1 MTATLSPGHP
11 QHIADLFA
19 SGDVKWERGW
29 GDRDKHTCLHG
40 ALLRP
45 CAEPGDEIMW
55 STLISYRGYGTRWTD
70 KQTKAAP
77 VIGALRKMADPDD
90 AEMVAAFGPD
100 WRAARWVCRTWAQ
113 ATDEQRRD
121 ARDAWDA
128 RDARAAWVA
137 RDAWDARDARA
148 ARDAWAAWAAWD
160 ARAAWDAWDAWDA
173 WVARDARDTR
183 DTRDAWAAWDARD
196 ARAARAAFLAVVT
209 RHLIGQPGSP
219 EGWTQDA
226 YARLVAP
233 FESVF
238 GEIPLS

>member
-55 STLISYRGYGTRWTD
+55 STLISYRGYGTRWND

-128 RDARAAWVA
+128 WVA
-137 RDAWDARDARA
+137 RD
-148 ARDAWAAWAAWD
+148 
-160 ARAAWDAWDAWDA
+160 
-173 WVARDARDTR
+173 ARDARDTR